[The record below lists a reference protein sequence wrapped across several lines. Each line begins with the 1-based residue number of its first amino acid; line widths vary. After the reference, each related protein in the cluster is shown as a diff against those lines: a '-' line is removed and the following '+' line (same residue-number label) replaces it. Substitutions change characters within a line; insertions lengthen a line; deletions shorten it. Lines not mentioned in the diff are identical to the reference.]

1 MGKGHQKGFTI
12 VELLIVIVVIAIL
25 ATISIVAYNGIQ
37 ERAQSTAA
45 IAQAKKVIEAIRLV
59 AIDEGRY
66 ANSSCLV
73 PADSVTDDTIC
84 PEARYWYS
92 NVPRDGAFIA
102 KLEERMG
109 TKIKLTT
116 YGASNPAGMMWFQG
130 TYWAGNM
137 SVFYYAVG
145 PNSECGMPGVL
156 SPTPGYDNMTL
167 AGAAYTSRSGGAT
180 HCMIEVEKW

>member
-1 MGKGHQKGFTI
+1 MYIHNNKGFTI
-12 VELLIVIVVIAIL
+12 IELLIVIVVIAIL

-66 ANSSCLV
+66 TGESCLV

-84 PEARYWYS
+84 PGSVHWHS
-92 NVPRDGAFIA
+92 NVNRDGAFIA
-102 KLEERMG
+102 KLEDRMG
-109 TKIKLTT
+109 AKIKLNT
-116 YGASNPAGMMWFQG
+116 YGLWDPVGQMWFHSNYFG
-130 TYWAGNM
+130 DNR
-137 SVFYYAVG
+137 SVLYYAVG

-167 AGAAYTSRSGGAT
+167 AGATYTSRGGGAT